1 MNILWVGAHQDDE
14 MKVLGTLLKY
24 RRQGGHRF
32 AFVCMTNGDKGLSF
46 DQVTSHEEAA
56 RIRDAEMRR
65 VVAEFDG
72 QYTCLGVPD
81 EFLFDNE
88 ANRLAL
94 LDAIRAAEA
103 DLIFTHWMN
112 DYNLDHVITAQ
123 LVYQA
128 ALLAPIASIATPHP
142 ALQHTPKIY
151 HVPPLDEGYG
161 YEATHFVAL
170 DDATMEEKARI
181 LQHHQSQI
189 AVFRQ
194 IGDDLVARIYR
205 EAEREGARA
214 GVRYAESFRP
224 CLASR
229 RVPLA
234 AMLP

>member
-24 RRQGGHRF
+24 RRRGGHQF
-32 AFVCMTNGDKGLSF
+32 AFVCATNGDKGLSF
-46 DQVTSHEEAA
+46 DNATSHAEAA

-72 QYTCLGVPD
+72 QYVCLGVPD
-81 EFLFDNE
+81 EFLFDTQE
-88 ANRLAL
+88 NRLAMI
-94 LDAIRAAEA
+94 DAIRAARA
-103 DLIFTHWMN
+103 DLIFTHWVN
-112 DYNLDHVITAQ
+112 DYNLDHVVTSQ

-128 ALLAPIASIATPHP
+128 ALLSPIASIVTAHP
-142 ALQHTPKIY
+142 ALAHTPKIY
-151 HVPPLDEGYG
+151 YVHPLDEGYG
-161 YEATHFVAL
+161 YEATHFVEL
-170 DDATMEEKARI
+170 DEELIREKVRI
-181 LQHHQSQI
+181 LNHHESQV

-194 IGDDLVARIYR
+194 IGDDFDERIHR
-205 EAEREGARA
+205 EAEREGTRA

-234 AMLP
+234 DMLP